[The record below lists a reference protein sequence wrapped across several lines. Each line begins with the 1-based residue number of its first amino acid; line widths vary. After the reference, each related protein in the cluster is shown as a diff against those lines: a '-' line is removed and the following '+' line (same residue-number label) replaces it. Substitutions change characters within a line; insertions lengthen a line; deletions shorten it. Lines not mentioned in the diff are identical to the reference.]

1 MHGSDSCVASYMLE
15 KALRGPM
22 HQRSGRSLRSHQS
35 LNFASAGDVRRG
47 VNYAEA
53 GGGTSSCVAS
63 GASAPSGPLEPKSP
77 NGLMT

>member
-22 HQRSGRSLRSHQS
+22 HQRSGRSLRSHRS
-35 LNFASAGDVRRG
+35 LNLAPAGDVRRG

-53 GGGTSSCVAS
+53 GGGASSCVAS